1 MSSMPTVE
9 RMRTRRLL
17 LERVRLEHVGD
28 ISRLMRD
35 PRVARTLSP
44 DGRPPSEQD
53 VMESTAEK
61 ERHWER
67 YGFGMWLVRELAT
80 GEAVGRGGLQ
90 WTYISDL
97 GEVEAAWAIVPERW
111 GEGLATELAQ
121 ASIQSAFG
129 PLGMRSIIAFTL
141 PHNRAS
147 RRVMEKTGFEYERDI
162 VHVGLPHVLYRRTA
176 AG

>member
-1 MSSMPTVE
+1 
-9 RMRTRRLL
+9 
-17 LERVRLEHVGD
+17 
-28 ISRLMRD
+28 
-35 PRVARTLSP
+35 
-44 DGRPPSEQD
+44 
-53 VMESTAEK
+53 
-61 ERHWER
+61 
-67 YGFGMWLVRELAT
+67 
-80 GEAVGRGGLQ
+80 
-90 WTYISDL
+90 
-97 GEVEAAWAIVPERW
+97 VPERW

-147 RRVMEKTGFEYERDI
+147 RRVMVKTGFEYERDI